1 MAARAGVVHMARL
14 NQSVNAKPSPSK
26 VQRTFSTEE
35 QAARSQAQLVSHV
48 SPVPYTLSFSLS
60 LSRTLSLPNYLSII
74 QAITHAKYSCSFY
87 ILQKIDRE
95 AREEVLQAHYGH
107 RAFYC
112 LPFEHPIRQFAIRTV
127 ESRWFRM
134 AVLFVIF
141 LNSVCVVR

>member
-14 NQSVNAKPSPSK
+14 NQSTTKDKPLPS
-26 VQRTFSTEE
+26 QARRTFSTEE
-35 QAARSQAQLVSHV
+35 QAARSQAQS
-48 SPVPYTLSFSLS
+48 
-60 LSRTLSLPNYLSII
+60 
-74 QAITHAKYSCSFY
+74 
-87 ILQKIDRE
+87 KIDRE

-141 LNSVCVVR
+141 LNSVCMRIDG